1 MNKGLVF
8 DFHRGTTHDGPGMR
22 TTVFFK
28 GCPLHCRWCHNPE
41 SICPEK
47 ELWWDEKKCIGCM
60 TCVNG
65 CPAQALKAEP
75 GGIRI
80 DRELCRKCY
89 RCADNCPAK
98 AMSVAGTEWDVEAL
112 VKEACKDRMFF
123 ESFDGGVTVSGG
135 EPALQPDFLEEFLK
149 ALKAEEIHT
158 ALDTSGFAKR
168 EVYERVYPYV
178 DTFLYDI
185 KFRDETLHRQYTGV
199 SNRRILDNLR
209 FLADKI
215 RRKKDRAIWIRTPL
229 IPGATAS
236 EENIRQIGE
245 WIQKEIL
252 DVIDRWE
259 LCAFNNV
266 CRDKY
271 RKLGKAWE
279 YAETPLMTEEEVR
292 KLADAARPYAGELLV
307 VSGLTAKVQGE
318 EGSGN

>member
-1 MNKGLVF
+1 M
-8 DFHRGTTHDGPGMR
+8 
-22 TTVFFK
+22 
-28 GCPLHCRWCHNPE
+28 
-41 SICPEK
+41 
-47 ELWWDEKKCIGCM
+47 
-60 TCVNG
+60 
-65 CPAQALKAEP
+65 
-75 GGIRI
+75 
-80 DRELCRKCY
+80 
-89 RCADNCPAK
+89 
-98 AMSVAGTEWDVEAL
+98 DVEAL

-149 ALKAEEIHT
+149 ALKAEGIHT

-279 YAETPLMTEEEVR
+279 YAETPLMTEKEVQ